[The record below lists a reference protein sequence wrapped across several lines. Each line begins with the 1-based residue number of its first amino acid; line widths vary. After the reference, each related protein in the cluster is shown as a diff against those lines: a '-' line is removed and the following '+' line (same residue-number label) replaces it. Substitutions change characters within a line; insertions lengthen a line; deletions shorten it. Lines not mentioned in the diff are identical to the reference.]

1 VTFAGQLVQTAFLSR
16 DPDIQKGRAA
26 TCEEWLKSLSDFRC
40 DSGGNLRWTATRIQI
55 LGLLERLRKPGFTHS
70 KCSRFGPELRSF
82 IEAQEDNGGL
92 AVWTVIVPK
101 GIRKEVKIAGGT
113 VKLVRRK
120 DVSPAESYY
129 SLSKANVQDPAH
141 EILDLDE
148 IELTPELLS
157 EALEKLEITQRAIQI
172 PLIRPGAEAQAVASL
187 VGCPVLE
194 AVVALG
200 KTRGKVGASRIREEV
215 RQLRPSGRGLL
226 ILYAI
231 STEDVGGLE
240 EVPFVPGLALSFP
253 ATDRAR
259 RVQYKVNKVWIKEQL
274 DRYELGDI
282 FDEED

>member
-1 VTFAGQLVQTAFLSR
+1 M
-16 DPDIQKGRAA
+16 
-26 TCEEWLKSLSDFRC
+26 
-40 DSGGNLRWTATRIQI
+40 
-55 LGLLERLRKPGFTHS
+55 
-70 KCSRFGPELRSF
+70 
-82 IEAQEDNGGL
+82 
-92 AVWTVIVPK
+92 
-101 GIRKEVKIAGGT
+101 
-113 VKLVRRK
+113 KLVRRK
-120 DVSPAESYY
+120 DDSPDKPYY

-148 IELTPELLS
+148 LELTPELLS
-157 EALEKLEITQRAIQI
+157 EALAKLEITQRANQI
-172 PLIRPGAEAQAVASL
+172 PLIRPGEESQTVTAL
-187 VGCPVLE
+187 VGRPVSE
-194 AVVALG
+194 AVIALG
-200 KTRGKVGASRIREEV
+200 KARGNEGASRIREEV